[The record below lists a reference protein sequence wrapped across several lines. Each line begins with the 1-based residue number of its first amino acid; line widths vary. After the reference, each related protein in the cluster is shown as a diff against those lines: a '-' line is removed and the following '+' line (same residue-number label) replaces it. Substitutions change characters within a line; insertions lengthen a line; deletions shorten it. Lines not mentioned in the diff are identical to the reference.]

1 MFVYM
6 CRSPITVSRNSVCN
20 SLKFEESDA
29 GTTSACVEVTI
40 REGAPTMKNS
50 KPDNKLNVNLKR
62 VRRSVRTDVNTGAT
76 NTISFCWTSGGGPR
90 KVFDAPAL

>member
-1 MFVYM
+1 
-6 CRSPITVSRNSVCN
+6 
-20 SLKFEESDA
+20 
-29 GTTSACVEVTI
+29 
-40 REGAPTMKNS
+40 MKNS